1 MPPVQKFTK
10 EEIITAALNLVRRES
25 MSAITARGL
34 GAALGVSSR
43 PIFTAFLNMEEV
55 RQATILAAREVYDG
69 YTARGLA
76 ENPSF
81 KGVGMQYY
89 RFAMEEPK
97 LFELLFMNAENADM
111 AMADVLP
118 RIDNNCDRILDA
130 IQAAYGFSRE
140 ASHRLYQALW
150 ILTHG
155 LACLCATGVCQMSE
169 GEVSGMLTEVFT
181 GMFMKLKSEEKNND

>member
-1 MPPVQKFTK
+1 MPPAQKFTRA
-10 EEIITAALNLVRRES
+10 EIITAALNLVRREG

-34 GAALGVSSR
+34 GAELGVSSR
-43 PIFTAFLNMEEV
+43 PIFTAFRNMEEV
-55 RQATILAAREVYDG
+55 QQATIFAAREVYDG

-97 LFELLFMNAENADM
+97 LFELLFMNAQNAAM

-118 RIDNNCDRILDA
+118 AIDSNCDKIFDA
-130 IQAAYGFSRE
+130 IQTAYGFSRT
-140 ASHRLYQALW
+140 ASYTLYQALW

-155 LACLCATGVCQMSE
+155 LACLCATGVCRMSE
-169 GEVSGMLTEVFT
+169 DEVSRMLTEVFT
-181 GMFMKLKSEEKNND
+181 GMFIKLKSEEKEHD